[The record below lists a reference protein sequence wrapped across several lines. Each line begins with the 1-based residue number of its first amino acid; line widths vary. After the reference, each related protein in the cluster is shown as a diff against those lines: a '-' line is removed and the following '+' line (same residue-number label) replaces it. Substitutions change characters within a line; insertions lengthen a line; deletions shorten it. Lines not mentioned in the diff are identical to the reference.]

1 MASRHVIAGAVV
13 FALSAALTGAQQTGL
28 VIAARDEL
36 NVSVYNHPELSG
48 KFLVDVDGT
57 FLYPPTGRI
66 QAAGLTQ
73 RAIEIEVTSQLG
85 KNILR
90 NPQVTVVHLPAA
102 TKKFTVSG
110 QVQSQGTFTFGGE
123 IRLLEALS
131 RAGSI
136 REDAG
141 DDLLI
146 LRPRAETAATAAPGA
161 PIEPEKITI
170 DLYALMNGSMKENV
184 ALQDGDTILVL
195 KAEPL
200 YVTGYV
206 NNEGAYPARRNMTVQ
221 QAVALAGGISVQ
233 GSRKR
238 IEITRQV
245 NGRKVTLKNVAYESE
260 LVKPGDTIKVGRSIV
275 GG

>member
-1 MASRHVIAGAVV
+1 MASKHLIVGAVV
-13 FALSAALTGAQQTGL
+13 LMLTAAVPGAQQTGI
-28 VIAARDEL
+28 VVSPRDEL
-36 NVSVYNHPELSG
+36 TISVYNHPELSG

-73 RAIEIEVTSQLG
+73 RAIEIEVTAQLG

-90 NPQVTVVHLPAA
+90 NPQVTIVHLPAA

-110 QVQSQGTFTFGGE
+110 QVQSQGTFTYGGE

-141 DDLLI
+141 DELLI
-146 LRPRAETAATAAPGA
+146 LRPRTPAPDAAPGTSL
-161 PIEPEKITI
+161 EPERITV
-170 DLYALMNGSMKENV
+170 DLFALMTGSMKENH

-195 KAEPL
+195 KAEPV

-206 NNEGAYPARRNMTVQ
+206 NNEGAYPVRRGMTVQ

-245 NGRKVTLKNVAYESE
+245 QGKKTTLKNVAYETE
-260 LVKPGDTIKVGRSIV
+260 LVKPGDTIKVGRSII